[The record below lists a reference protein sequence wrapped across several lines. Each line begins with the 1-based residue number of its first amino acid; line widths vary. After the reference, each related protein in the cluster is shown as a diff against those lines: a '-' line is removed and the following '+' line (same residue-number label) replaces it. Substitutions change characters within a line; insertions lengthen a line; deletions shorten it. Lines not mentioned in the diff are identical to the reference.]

1 MGTWFRS
8 ITASA
13 AALWQLWNVPGV
25 SGTPCAFHRTT
36 KSSSFFLSLEPSWK
50 VFGHVL
56 PTFLSIN
63 GRLTKHLWE
72 PTRHNSHEV
81 TVQARSEESSLSF
94 ICSCLFFFHFCI
106 FSQFFH
112 MIWHFDWSES
122 DWRHLVALHKI
133 AAHGWP
139 SRGFQIVAFFV
150 RHLVATFCYW
160 ILHSWMCVFSYDVLI
175 TQKEKWDTVH
185 SQTGFGWLYLFA
197 FTTFTY
203 ILENRSQMPVQCLL
217 KFFKGEIVLRTVS
230 IWRLY
235 NIYPSWSGLGLT
247 IKR

>member
-1 MGTWFRS
+1 MLWAHGS
-8 ITASA
+8 DPSLPLLA
-13 AALWQLWNVPGV
+13 AALRQLWNVPGV
-25 SGTPCAFHRTT
+25 SGTPCAFHRTK

-81 TVQARSEESSLSF
+81 TVQDRSEEIITFFHMFMSF
-94 ICSCLFFFHFCI
+94 FLFLHFCI

-112 MIWHFDWSES
+112 MIWHFHCSES
-122 DWRHLVALHKI
+122 DWRHLVALHEI

-139 SRGFQIVAFFV
+139 SIGFQIVVFFV
-150 RHLVATFCYW
+150 RHLVVTFCYW
-160 ILHSWMCVFSYDVLI
+160 ILHSWMCVFSYEVLI

-197 FTTFTY
+197 FTPLTY
-203 ILENRSQMPVQCLL
+203 ILENRSQTPV
-217 KFFKGEIVLRTVS
+217 
-230 IWRLY
+230 
-235 NIYPSWSGLGLT
+235 
-247 IKR
+247 